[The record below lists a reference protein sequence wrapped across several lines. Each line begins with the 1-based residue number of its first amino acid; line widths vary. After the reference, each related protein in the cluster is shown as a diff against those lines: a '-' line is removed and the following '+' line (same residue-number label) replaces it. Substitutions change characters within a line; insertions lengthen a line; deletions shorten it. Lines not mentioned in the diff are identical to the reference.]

1 MRYTLT
7 KNISQKEKITN
18 WPKRGLRGWG
28 SVTGKDELTRV
39 SDDSEFER
47 ILDEYQLG
55 GTSDKTN
62 FVSPINFYIPGIL
75 IEKQNLKKK
84 KTFSSHCLWQ
94 PDSWRVG
101 SLKIKNNFFL
111 TSFWQVEQ
119 ALWMEE
125 ESEWLFPSLALC
137 RDVINR
143 SGREL
148 IDPRAHRT
156 SANLADANVMRRRD
170 RLKKIWIF
178 EFLTTNWGSWEEH
191 F

>member
-1 MRYTLT
+1 MRYTLYTLT
-7 KNISQKEKITN
+7 KNISRKEIITN

-62 FVSPINFYIPGIL
+62 FVSPINFHIPGIL

-84 KTFSSHCLWQ
+84 KTIPSNCLWQ
-94 PDSWRVG
+94 RDSWRVG
-101 SLKIKNNFFL
+101 SLKIKNNSFL

-148 IDPRAHRT
+148 IDPRSHRT

-170 RLKKIWIF
+170 RLKKI
-178 EFLTTNWGSWEEH
+178 
-191 F
+191 

>member
-1 MRYTLT
+1 MRYTN
-7 KNISQKEKITN
+7 KNISQKEKFTN

-84 KTFSSHCLWQ
+84 KTFPSNCL
-94 PDSWRVG
+94 RVVDVLVVWK
-101 SLKIKNNFFL
+101 SKMIFL

-143 SGREL
+143 SRREL
-148 IDPRAHRT
+148 IDPRAHPT

-170 RLKKIWIF
+170 SLKKILIKDIW
-178 EFLTTNWGSWEEH
+178 TNWGS
-191 F
+191 

>member
-1 MRYTLT
+1 MTQLYLKFVAFEHRKKLT
-7 KNISQKEKITN
+7 RHYEIRINLQKNISQKKNILK
-18 WPKRGLRGWG
+18 WPKRGLRGCG

-94 PDSWRVG
+94 PDS
-101 SLKIKNNFFL
+101 
-111 TSFWQVEQ
+111 
-119 ALWMEE
+119 
-125 ESEWLFPSLALC
+125 
-137 RDVINR
+137 
-143 SGREL
+143 
-148 IDPRAHRT
+148 
-156 SANLADANVMRRRD
+156 
-170 RLKKIWIF
+170 
-178 EFLTTNWGSWEEH
+178 
-191 F
+191 

>member
-1 MRYTLT
+1 MRYTH

-101 SLKIKNNFFL
+101 PLKIKNNSFL
-111 TSFWQVEQ
+111 TSFSQVKQ

-148 IDPRAHRT
+148 IDPRPHRT

-170 RLKKIWIF
+170 RLKKI
-178 EFLTTNWGSWEEH
+178 
-191 F
+191 